1 MELSHCMLRT
11 FWHAVLSQADFFKIK
26 IKKYI
31 FLQYHQGVKQF
42 GSRSDPYILSGLI
55 WVQPVCND
63 ISADG
68 TSRLRV
74 KTPEKSVITK
84 CEIFVKNADRGT
96 ADADVVSMSF
106 AG

>member
-1 MELSHCMLRT
+1 MSNSLDPDPALHFVRRNLGLTCLQRLS
-11 FWHAVLSQADFFKIK
+11 V
-26 IKKYI
+26 
-31 FLQYHQGVKQF
+31 
-42 GSRSDPYILSGLI
+42 
-55 WVQPVCND
+55 
-63 ISADG
+63 DG
-68 TSRLRV
+68 TIRLRV